1 MALTVHHCNAVET
14 QCCRVFAEE
23 ERAGGRAVGRKT
35 VEPLSVFVL
44 SVVCLSPECTR
55 IEAEVQPSSR
65 LCVKLLGLGFASV
78 LRKEKKNSEIR
89 SRWPHLQ
96 RPQCCWIWSLA
107 SPFLISFVVPSVL
120 LPVPLG
126 FFHSRRC
133 RARRGWGH
141 GWISE
146 RSCFQ
151 HAGCLSS
158 RLAFSFFGVC
168 WCPGQRKGAGNGS
181 SSSGSKT

>member
-1 MALTVHHCNAVET
+1 VALTVHHCNAVET
-14 QCCRVFAEE
+14 QCCRVFAE
-23 ERAGGRAVGRKT
+23 RGLAVGRKT

-44 SVVCLSPECTR
+44 PVVCLSPECTR
-55 IEAEVQPSSR
+55 TEAEVQPSSR

-78 LRKEKKNSEIR
+78 LRKGKKNLKFGTDDHTCS
-89 SRWPHLQ
+89 

-133 RARRGWGH
+133 RARRG
-141 GWISE
+141 
-146 RSCFQ
+146 
-151 HAGCLSS
+151 
-158 RLAFSFFGVC
+158 
-168 WCPGQRKGAGNGS
+168 
-181 SSSGSKT
+181 